1 MEKSLQ
7 KDSLPG
13 ADAMDKL
20 LQKAWW
26 MLALRGAAG
35 VLFGVLAIL
44 WPGITLL
51 VLVALF
57 AAYAFVTAIVSV
69 SAGIQNRKT
78 DKGWWLLLVLGIVA
92 FAAGVVSVMYPDVTA
107 LFLVVLMGANA
118 LFTGALDIA
127 IAVRLRKTIKGEWLL
142 VLAGILSIVFGTL
155 VLIFPGAGAL
165 ALVWMVSFY
174 STFTGV
180 LLLALAFRMRS
191 SAKPTQGPG
200 DRLVGAS

>member
-1 MEKSLQ
+1 ME
-7 KDSLPG
+7 
-13 ADAMDKL
+13 KL

-26 MLALRGAAG
+26 MLALRGTAA
-35 VLFGVLAIL
+35 VLFGILAIL

-69 SAGIQNRKT
+69 SAAIQNRKT
-78 DKGWWLLLVLGIVA
+78 DKGWWLVLLLGLVA
-92 FAAGVVSVMYPDVTA
+92 FAAGVLSVINPEVTA
-107 LFLVVLMGANA
+107 LFLVLLMGANA
-118 LFTGALDIA
+118 LVTGVLDIVIA
-127 IAVRLRKTIKGEWLL
+127 IRLRKTIQGEWLL
-142 VLAGILSIVFGTL
+142 VLAGILSIVFGIFVL
-155 VLIFPGAGAL
+155 VFPGAGAL

-180 LLLALAFRMRS
+180 LLLALAFRLRS
-191 SAKPTQGPG
+191 SAKTTQGPG